1 MKRLVLVFMAV
12 SLAMLC
18 GCEKAESTARKA
30 AHKAGDLVGKG
41 ATEFF
46 GGVGEGVKIVTESTV
61 PDVLTAIKT
70 RTSVRQFDA
79 TKAVSDE
86 QIEKILRAGM
96 AAPSAMNRQPWAFV
110 VVKDKD
116 QLARLAEKLP
126 NSRVGNGASL
136 AVVVCGLLDNG
147 LSGRGKEYWIHDCSA
162 ASENI
167 LLAAHGLGLGA
178 VWTGVYPGEERVAIV
193 REILAIP
200 EGYMP
205 LNVIPIGYPAESPK
219 PKDKWDAA
227 KVHTDRW

>member
-1 MKRLVLVFMAV
+1 MVILTAASLV
-12 SLAMLC
+12 MLC

-30 AHKAGDLVGKG
+30 AHKVGDLVGKG

-46 GGVGEGVKIVTESTV
+46 GGVGEGVKIVTESMI

-79 TKAVSDE
+79 TKTVSDE

-110 VVKDKD
+110 VVKDKA

-126 NSRVGNGASL
+126 NSRVGNGAPL
-136 AVVVCGLLDNG
+136 AVVVCGALDNG
-147 LSGRGKEYWIHDCSA
+147 LPGRGKEYWIHDCSA

-200 EGYMP
+200 ENYMP

-219 PKDKWDAA
+219 PKDKWDPA